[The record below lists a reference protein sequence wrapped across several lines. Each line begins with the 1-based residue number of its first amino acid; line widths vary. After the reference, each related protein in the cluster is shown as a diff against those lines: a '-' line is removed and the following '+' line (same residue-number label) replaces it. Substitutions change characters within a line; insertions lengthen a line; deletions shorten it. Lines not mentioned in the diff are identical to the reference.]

1 LKFIDIGFSVSIEGG
16 VGDAV
21 GDGEGVGEFVGEG
34 EAVAVGDGVAEGELV
49 TDGLGVTL
57 GTYPLPL
64 LWVQLTTTST
74 SETATNKRTRARIVH
89 SLRGTMRSHMSTQRY
104 RFASLAIAVV
114 LFAAFLALGRAVD
127 HAPDPGQLMFAEM
140 QWVNHGTLIAWWIT
154 WFGWIDILLPLAI
167 VLTVLALRAPAW
179 RSRLTFAILSLVIAW
194 RGTDAWQHFFARPR
208 RLDWVVKHETAFSYP
223 SSHTAIAVAFYLV
236 LACFVAR
243 SALPGRAWI
252 AGAIAVLAVAIMW
265 SRLALGAHYLTDIAG
280 GVLWGGTIIATLAAC
295 WPTNVFEGRTRA
307 TLE

>member
-1 LKFIDIGFSVSIEGG
+1 VSIEGG

-21 GDGEGVGEFVGEG
+21 GDGVGDGVGVGECVGDG
-34 EAVAVGDGVAEGELV
+34 EAVGVSDGVAEGELV
-49 TDGLGVTL
+49 TGGLGVTL

-64 LWVQLTTTST
+64 PCVQLTTAPT
-74 SETATNKRTRARIVH
+74 SETATSRRTRARMFTVF
-89 SLRGTMRSHMSTQRY
+89 RGRMRLHMSLQRY
-104 RFASLAIAVV
+104 RFAGLAIAVA
-114 LFAAFLALGRAVD
+114 LFAAFLVLGRAVD
-127 HAPDPGQLMFAEM
+127 HAPDPGWLMFAET
-140 QWVNHGTLIAWWIT
+140 QWVNHATLVAWWIT
-154 WFGWIDILLPLAI
+154 WFGFFQVLLPIAVALAI
-167 VLTVLALRAPAW
+167 VAIAAPAW
-179 RSRLTFAILSLVIAW
+179 RSRLTFAIVSLLIAW

-243 SALPGRAWI
+243 STLPGRAWI

-280 GVLWGGTIIATLAAC
+280 GVLWGATIVATLAAC
-295 WPTNVFEGRTRA
+295 WPTNVFEGRTGA